1 MHILWV
7 NAPHPARQ
15 AAPYRE
21 DEVVLIVAGDHA
33 LAGAASVD
41 RDALAGLP
49 FVSLHRSST
58 VAAIRAELEAHG
70 IDWKHLRVIMA
81 RARRAGRHGSPGRAP
96 VLASARAMPEA
107 PAALSTRQA
116 GRRGASAQP
125 RA

>member
-1 MHILWV
+1 M
-7 NAPHPARQ
+7 RQ

-81 RARRAGRHGSPGRAP
+81 RARRAGRRGSPGRAP
-96 VLASARAMPEA
+96 CGCQRVSSAGGPGICEQAA
-107 PAALSTRQA
+107 GWPAAAQVL
-116 GRRGASAQP
+116 GRAPQ
-125 RA
+125 